1 MEDWKR
7 KEKELLREKSQ
18 GNKKSV
24 TEKRV
29 ELKKALK
36 RS

>member
-7 KEKELLREKSQ
+7 KERELLREKSQ

-24 TEKRV
+24 AEKRV

>member
-7 KEKELLREKSQ
+7 KEKELLREKAQ

-29 ELKKALK
+29 ELKVALK
-36 RS
+36 RK

>member
-7 KEKELLREKSQ
+7 KEKELLREKAQ

-24 TEKRV
+24 AEKRK
-29 ELKKALK
+29 ELKVALK
-36 RS
+36 KK